1 MPTCFPHQLNKLGAD
16 TTFACIIIYME
27 QSIQKRYEAAL
38 NYIKNLPPT
47 GGTNRIDVEI
57 QLDNETRLQF
67 YALFKQITEG

>member
-1 MPTCFPHQLNKLGAD
+1 
-16 TTFACIIIYME
+16 ME